1 MIGAQ
6 CCVVESKR
14 EHFGGKREF
23 TYIKAYGIPKA
34 VMYLPIFELNGVIVI
49 VRSIRMGITILL
61 LLGVLLSPYLF
72 VTFAVVTLAEVHPLA
87 KPDTRLASWHLWKGG
102 RG

>member
-1 MIGAQ
+1 MMGTQ

-14 EHFGGKREF
+14 VHFGRKREF
-23 TYIKAYGIPKA
+23 TYIEAYRIPKA

-49 VRSIRMGITILL
+49 LRFIRIGITILL
-61 LLGVLLSPYLF
+61 LLGVLLSVLF
-72 VTFAVVTLAEVHPLA
+72 VIFSVVTLAEVHCLT
-87 KPDTRLASWHLWKGG
+87 KPDACLASWHLWKGG